1 MSIIV
6 QIRNVRNQY
15 RFIHWGA
22 PRAHIICF
30 VDELRERRARGLQ
43 KKIDALAL
51 FIAKLVVAVER
62 VEKDNAELSASLKRS
77 RFRVV
82 KGRGE

>member
-6 QIRNVRNQY
+6 QIRNVRNQN
-15 RFIHWGA
+15 RFVHWGA

-30 VDELRERRARGLQ
+30 VDELKQRRARGLQ

-51 FIAKLVVAVER
+51 FIASLVVAVEK